1 MAINEK
7 WWKMT
12 KEKVK
17 VLVVDDDASHRIML
31 KTLLGG
37 WGYATEEAD
46 DGGSAVAMA
55 RSCPLDLILMD
66 VRMIKMSGIEAL
78 EGIKD
83 FNPSLPVIVMT
94 AYASVETAVDA
105 LKKGA
110 YDYLTK
116 PLDFDELRMTMER
129 AIDHSSLREENR
141 LLREK
146 LGDRFDR
153 KNLIGRSLPMIR
165 LLETASQVAQSEA
178 TVLVAGE
185 SGTGKELIA
194 GLIHFNSPR
203 RKEAFVKLNCAA
215 IPENLLESELFGHE
229 KGAFTGADRRKEGKF
244 LQATG
249 GSIFLDEV
257 GEMSLAMQVKLL
269 RVLQERE
276 LTRVG
281 GDEVLRIDVR
291 MIAATN
297 RDLFRE
303 VAAGRFRED
312 LFYRLNV
319 VNLVIP
325 PLRERMEDIP
335 LLAQEFLA
343 GFSEKNH
350 KKIKG
355 FTPRAMDRLLR
366 HPWPGNVRELMNAIE
381 RGVVLARGDYLDE
394 GDISLLTFVG
404 ERARVGEPHHS
415 GEVSAPFSSRKRFAE
430 AVSFEDNAREP
441 EAGEGVTDIMNSGKS
456 DENGAAHSA
465 GETSPLEDVEREMI
479 LKTLASAGGNKSEA
493 ARRLRIT
500 RRTIHKKLKKYGMM

>member
-1 MAINEK
+1 MA
-7 WWKMT
+7 
-12 KEKVK
+12 KEKRNI
-17 VLVVDDDASHRIML
+17 LVVDDDVSHRTML
-31 KTLLGG
+31 KTLLRD
-37 WGYATEEAD
+37 WGYETAEAD
-46 DGGSAVAMA
+46 DGGSAVALA
-55 RSCPLDLILMD
+55 RSRPFDLILMD
-66 VRMIKMSGIEAL
+66 VRMIKVSGLEAL
-78 EGIKD
+78 AGIKD
-83 FNPSLPVIVMT
+83 FNPALPIIIMT
-94 AYASVETAVDA
+94 AYASVETAVEA

-116 PLDFDELRMTMER
+116 PLDFDELRLTIER
-129 AIDHSSLREENR
+129 AMEHRSLKEENR
-141 LLREK
+141 ILREK

-153 KNLIGRSLPMIR
+153 KNLVGRSLAMNR

-203 RKEAFVKLNCAA
+203 REKTFVKLNCAA

-244 LQATG
+244 LQANG
-249 GSIFLDEV
+249 GSLFLDEV
-257 GEMSLAMQVKLL
+257 GEMPLTMQVKLL

-281 GDEVLRIDVR
+281 GEDVLPVDVR

-303 VAAGRFRED
+303 VASGRFRED

-319 VNLVIP
+319 VSLVIP
-325 PLRERMEDIP
+325 PLRERVEDIP
-335 LLAQEFLA
+335 LLAQEFLLR
-343 GFSEKNH
+343 FSEKNH
-350 KKIKG
+350 KNISG

-381 RGVVLARGDYLDE
+381 RGVVLARGDCLDE
-394 GDISLLTFVG
+394 GDISLLPLTGNGQRAGRGGVPSGDG
-404 ERARVGEPHHS
+404 EAMPI
-415 GEVSAPFSSRKRFAE
+415 AFPLSSRAAE
-430 AVSFEDNAREP
+430 AVSREETFQKP
-441 EAGEGVTDIMNSGKS
+441 DSAEPGQDAAAGSMKS
-456 DENGAAHSA
+456 DGKTEDSTGGFAE
-465 GETSPLEDVEREMI
+465 GTSPLEDVEREMI
-479 LKTLASAGGNKSEA
+479 LRTLASAGGNKSEA

-500 RRTIHKKLKKYGMM
+500 RRTLHKKLKKYGMM